1 MAADRKPVLLVGSS
15 TQALI
20 VLDILEKIGTYD
32 VVGVTTEDREVQDF
46 CGIPVLGGNDDLPRL
61 YDEGLRTAALGVGGW
76 IDNGPRIRVYRRLK
90 DLGFEVVSAIHPST
104 IVGRQVEIGEAVT
117 IYASVALDPQ
127 SSLGCNTIVGTNSF
141 IGHETKVGDHV
152 LISGGVMVGGRV
164 TIGDEAVLSIGCTIV
179 SGVNVGAGAL
189 VAAGA
194 AVVKDVEP
202 HTAVAGVPA
211 RFWREH
217 RRAAKEA

>member
-1 MAADRKPVLLVGSS
+1 MASREQVLLVGSS

-20 VLDILEKIGTYD
+20 ALDILEKMGIYD
-32 VVGVTTEDREVQDF
+32 VVGVTTEDPEVREF
-46 CGIPVLGGNDDLPRL
+46 CGLPVLGGNDDLPRL
-61 YDEGLRTAALGVGGW
+61 FQEGIRRAAIGVGGW
-76 IDNGPRIRVYRRLK
+76 IDNGPRIRLYHRLK
-90 DLGFEVVSAIHPST
+90 DLGFELVSPIHPAT
-104 IVGRQVEIGEAVT
+104 IIGRQVELGEAVT
-117 IYASVALDPQ
+117 TYASVAIDPQ
-127 SSLGCNTIVGTNSF
+127 SKVGCNSIIGTNSF
-141 IGHETKVGDHV
+141 VGHETQVGDHV

-164 TIGDEAVLSIGCTIV
+164 TIGDQAVLSIGCTIV
-179 SGVNVGAGAL
+179 SGVNIGAGAL

-217 RRAAKEA
+217 RTTGDAA